1 MEKFTVLA
9 VALVLFTCGCLSGTQ
24 ETAPTTTLKA
34 IGAVGEGTQTT
45 QKETST
51 TVESTRI
58 TEASGE
64 SGIEFTTD
72 PDKDTYLLSDTFEP
86 KVEVAPLNPEHNYTI
101 VIFMHAD
108 GGSPSGGTD
117 TQSMTG
123 VEYTTVWLH
132 PFTNDQTGYSSE
144 NEHFTTPGVHHFE
157 ISVYD
162 CTVIEASTG
171 VENCARGKKVGIM
184 EKWEF
189 PDALKNQ
196 QPDGKID
203 KAITVVGVGTL
214 PPLEEG
220 VGAESEASG
229 VS

>member
-1 MEKFTVLA
+1 M
-9 VALVLFTCGCLSGTQ
+9 
-24 ETAPTTTLKA
+24 PTTVRVTS
-34 IGAVGEGTQTT
+34 TT
-45 QKETST
+45 VEETST
-51 TVESTRI
+51 TVESAQI

-72 PDKDTYLLSDTFEP
+72 PGKVTYTMNDIFEP

-108 GGSPSGGTD
+108 GGSPNGGTD

-144 NEHFTTPGVHHFE
+144 SERFTTPGVHHFE

-171 VENCARGKKVGIM
+171 VENCARGKKVGVM
-184 EKWEF
+184 GRWEF
-189 PDALKNQ
+189 PDALTNQ
-196 QPDGKID
+196 QPDAKID

-214 PPLEEG
+214 LPLEEG
-220 VGAESEASG
+220 LAAES
-229 VS
+229 